1 MYLQGILLSNVWIT
15 FNWCC
20 SIQYIKFKNWYY
32 FPYFS
37 VSFNYSAKELKGHP
51 NLDGTSTCAGC
62 QYHFKCLLIWCSR
75 VQSSPDERRGRCSGG
90 CSDAKLSSYDMMCT
104 YLFAHR
110 ALIAIAPF
118 TNCSAAP
125 PSLHPLYTHT
135 HHNTLFWLTK
145 ASKGHCRWE
154 TDPNTDGGNDNSYWD
169 DDISWDDTKSSA
181 GY

>member
-1 MYLQGILLSNVWIT
+1 MGMPKNIAIIFHIPVSVLITLLE
-15 FNWCC
+15 
-20 SIQYIKFKNWYY
+20 
-32 FPYFS
+32 P
-37 VSFNYSAKELKGHP
+37 LKGP
-51 NLDGTSTCAGC
+51 SGTSTCAGC

-135 HHNTLFWLTK
+135 RHNTLFWLTK
-145 ASKGHCRWE
+145 ASEGHCRWV
-154 TDPNTDGGNDNSYWD
+154 TDPQTGATTTATG
-169 DDISWDDTKSSA
+169 TTT
-181 GY
+181 